1 MTFGEIIYKILIG
14 PLELFFEVVFQIA
27 NRQVSNPAYAIIMLS
42 LAMNILVL
50 PLYRR
55 ADAVQAEERDRENAL
70 APWIKHIKKTF
81 KGDERFMM
89 LQAFYRENN
98 YKPTD
103 SLKGSI
109 SLLLEI
115 PFFIAAY
122 HFLSNLQTLKGVGF
136 GPISDLGAPD
146 ALINIGGMSVN
157 LLPIL
162 MTLINVI
169 SAAIYMK
176 GFPLKSKIQMY
187 GIAAIFLVFLYKSP
201 AGLVFYWTLNNLFSL
216 FKNIFYKIPN
226 AKTVLFYCALGLTT
240 LLLIL
245 VLFVHPMKS
254 ARAQV
259 MVVAVLVALTGAII
273 LSRKGFKTGKLL
285 NTKET
290 DVLFTE
296 GSLLLAVLTGALI
309 PTTVIADSPLE
320 FIDAS
325 NYTSPLWYF
334 AAAMCLAV
342 GTFIVWFRI
351 FYSLADNSGK
361 NIFTKLMWAGSA
373 ICIVDYF
380 FFGKGYGNFSSQL
393 QFDEDIRIPVKEMA
407 INLLAIAAVI
417 AIALLIWKKLPV
429 VKAVYA
435 AACMAII
442 IMSVINIFG
451 IAQALAPVKSLV
463 AKANES
469 KPEIS
474 LSKNGNNV
482 VVLML
487 DRAAS
492 IYVPYIFEEKPEL
505 KEQFSGF
512 TYYPNT
518 VTYGT
523 STNTGA
529 PGLYGGYEY
538 VPAAMN
544 ERPELTIPE
553 KNDEAL
559 KVMPVLFDES
569 GARVMVVDPT
579 YAGYSWIPDLTI
591 YDDYPEIKTYIS
603 EGKFSI
609 DEYSFESFSEL
620 TRETRKRNF
629 FCYSLFKAAPL
640 VLQPTL
646 YDHGSYNSSATIE
659 TAQNSQG
666 VKAVAQTRTGL
677 STAEGFEERFMD
689 AYAVLYHLPDITT
702 VADSDQDSFLMM
714 SNNTTHQP
722 TLLQEPEYVPAAVVD
737 NTEFDETHKV
747 RKSWDGEELA
757 FVKDAQVTHYQVN
770 MATFLQLGKW
780 FDYLKEQG
788 VYDNTRIIL
797 VSDHSWDL
805 WHKER
810 ILLKV
815 DVRGTGN
822 ERYFDTT
829 ALNCLLMVKDFNAD
843 TFTVDNKFMTNAD
856 TPYLAMEGEVDD
868 MVNPFTGNEI
878 REVAAGEKGKEVMF
892 THNWQIDDNQGNTF
906 LPDRWFSVHDNIFNE
921 NNWEYLGVY

>member
-14 PLELFFEVVFQIA
+14 PLELFFEVVFEIA

-89 LQAFYRENN
+89 LQAYYRENS

-122 HFLSNLQTLKGVGF
+122 HFLSNLQTLRGVGF

-146 ALINIGGMSVN
+146 ALLEIGGMSVN
-157 LLPIL
+157 VLPIL

-216 FKNIFYKIPN
+216 FKNIFYKLPDP
-226 AKTVLFYCALGLTT
+226 KTVLFYCALGITA
-240 LLLIL
+240 LLL
-245 VLFVHPMKS
+245 VFVVFVHPMRS
-254 ARAQV
+254 GRTQV
-259 MVVAVLVALTGAII
+259 IVVAALIALIGGII
-273 LSRKGFKTGKLL
+273 LSRRGFSTGEQLDI
-285 NTKET
+285 KET
-290 DVLFTE
+290 DMLFTE
-296 GSLLLAVLTGALI
+296 GSLLLTVLTGALI

-320 FIDAS
+320 FIDIS
-325 NYTSPLWYF
+325 SYTSPLWYF
-334 AAAMCLAV
+334 IAALCLAA
-342 GTFIVWFRI
+342 GTFMIWFRI
-351 FYSLADNSGK
+351 FYSLADKGGK
-361 NIFTKLMWAGSA
+361 NILAKLMWAASA
-373 ICIVDYF
+373 VCVIDYF
-380 FFGKGYGNFSSQL
+380 FFGKGYGNFSTQL
-393 QFDEDIRIPVKEMA
+393 QFDEDIRIPAGEMLL
-407 INLLAIAAVI
+407 NLLVIMAVI
-417 AIALLIWKKLPV
+417 TIAMLIWKKLPV
-429 VKAVYA
+429 VKATYA
-435 AACMAII
+435 AACMALI
-442 IMSVINIFG
+442 IMSVINIFS
-451 IAQALAPVKSLV
+451 ITQAMAPVRSLV
-463 AKANES
+463 AKANEEY
-469 KPEIS
+469 PEIS
-474 LSKNGNNV
+474 LSRNGKNV

-487 DRAAS
+487 DRAVS

-538 VPAAMN
+538 VPAEMN
-544 ERPELTIPE
+544 KRTELSIPE

-559 KVMPVLFDES
+559 KVMPVLFSES
-569 GARVMVVDPT
+569 DARVTVIDPT

-591 YDDYPEIKTYIS
+591 YDDYPGIKAYIS
-603 EGKFSI
+603 AGKFSI
-609 DEYSFESFSEL
+609 DEYSFESFSEI
-620 TRETRKRNF
+620 TKEARKRNF
-629 FCYSLFKAAPL
+629 FCFSLFKAAPL

-646 YDHGSYNSSATIE
+646 YDHGNYNSSSTTA

-666 VKAVAQTRTGL
+666 VKAVAQTRDSL
-677 STAEGFEERFMD
+677 STAEGYDERFMN
-689 AYAVLYHLPDITT
+689 AYAELYHLPDITKI
-702 VADSDQDSFLMM
+702 VDSDQDSFLMM
-714 SNNTTHQP
+714 SNDSTHQP

-737 NTEFDETHKV
+737 NTEFDETHKT
-747 RKSWDGEELA
+747 RTSWDGEEIALK
-757 FVKDAQVTHYQVN
+757 KDAQITHYQVN
-770 MATFLQLGKW
+770 VATYLQLGKW

-797 VSDHSWDL
+797 VSDHAWDL
-805 WHKER
+805 WHRER
-810 ILLKV
+810 ILLKE
-815 DVRGTGN
+815 DEKGN
-822 ERYFDTT
+822 GKERYFDTT
-829 ALNCLLMVKDFNAD
+829 AFNCLFMVKDFNAD

-856 TPYLAMEGEVDD
+856 TPYTAMEGIVDNKI
-868 MVNPFTGNEI
+868 NPFTGNEI
-878 REVAAGEKGKEVMF
+878 RETAPEEKGRELMY

-906 LPDRWFSVHDNIFNE
+906 LPDRWFSVYDNIFNE
-921 NNWEYLGVY
+921 DNWEYLGIY